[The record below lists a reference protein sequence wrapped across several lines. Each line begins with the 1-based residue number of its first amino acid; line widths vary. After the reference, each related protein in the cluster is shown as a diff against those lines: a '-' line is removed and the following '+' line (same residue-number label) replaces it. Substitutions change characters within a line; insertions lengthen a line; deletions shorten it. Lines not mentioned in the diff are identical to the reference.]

1 MRQADAVSTRARTG
15 VARPARLCAAAATAA
30 LVLGACG
37 GGDDEEPAADPGE
50 SPSSPSASTTDFS
63 PTPTETEPPT
73 AELPQE
79 PGFADSAAGKRA
91 YVTYIVEGW
100 AYALN
105 TNDPVVLLDESG
117 KKPCRGCDSLRQELA
132 EREKEGWYVQLSG
145 VDVRKVTF
153 RQDGE
158 VDVATAVVDIPASQ
172 SFFEDGTFRN
182 DNDAHRGADFL
193 IDISAD
199 GKAKKR
205 HWTLRA
211 FSIK

>member
-1 MRQADAVSTRARTG
+1 MREAIARDDCARTTA
-15 VARPARLCAAAATAA
+15 ARGLRLCVSVAATT

-37 GGDDEEPAADPGE
+37 GGDDEPAADPGE
-50 SPSSPSASTTDFS
+50 SPSSASAATSDFS
-63 PTPTETEPPT
+63 PTPTNTEPPT
-73 AELPQE
+73 VEKPIE
-79 PGFADSAAGKRA
+79 PDFADSAQGKRA
-91 YVTYIVEGW
+91 YVTYIVDGW
-100 AYALN
+100 VYALN

-117 KKPCRGCDSLRQELA
+117 KKPCRGCDSTRKELT
-132 EREKEGWYVQLSG
+132 ERKKEGWYVQLPG

-153 RQDGE
+153 RRDGE
-158 VDVATAVVDIPASQ
+158 VEVATAVVDIPASQ

-182 DNDAHRGADFL
+182 DNDAHRGAEFV

-199 GKAKKR
+199 GKGKKR